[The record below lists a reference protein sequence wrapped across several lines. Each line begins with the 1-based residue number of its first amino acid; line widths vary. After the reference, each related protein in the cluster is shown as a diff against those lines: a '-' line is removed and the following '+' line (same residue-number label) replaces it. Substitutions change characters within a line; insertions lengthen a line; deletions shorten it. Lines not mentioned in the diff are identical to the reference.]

1 MRITNAECD
10 AILEKVS
17 GSSSPIM
24 QKIDELICAIQS
36 QEEIEFVDDEEEVA

>member
-10 AILEKVS
+10 AILEQVS
-17 GSSSPIM
+17 GSPSPIM

-36 QEEIEFVDDEEEVA
+36 QEEIEFVDEEEEA